1 MPQPLPPESS
11 VAIVGAGI
19 IGISAAFVLAER
31 GYRVTLFDRDGPAQ
45 SGPSRGNAG
54 HIAAQGIFPLASP
67 GIAAKGI
74 GMLRDP
80 DGPLKIPRRYA
91 RQIAPWL
98 WAFWR
103 TSYGAAQET
112 AVSAL
117 TGLARGAFDETGT
130 LWARAG
136 IAHLLTRQ
144 PALYLYDSDASYH
157 LDRGHWQRRI
167 DSGFASTPL
176 DEKAI
181 RELEPALA
189 PIFPRGWLSHDYGHV
204 TDPFEVATALFEKT
218 RGRGVQF
225 VQAKVD
231 ALEAREDGAA
241 LVIDGV
247 RQRFDA
253 VLVSAGAWS
262 RPLAASVGEK
272 LPVEAERGYNL
283 SFAGMTGVVRHPML
297 LADRGL
303 AVTPLATGLRFGGWT
318 ELGGTELP
326 PNPDRWR
333 RIRAIAETTIPDLAG
348 AESREWMGHRPSM
361 PDTVPV
367 LSRSGK
373 SPRIFY
379 AVGHGHYGLSLSAK
393 TARLM
398 GELIGDAADDIYA
411 AYSINRFN

>member
-1 MPQPLPPESS
+1 MPHPLPPDSS
-11 VAIVGAGI
+11 IAIVGAGI

-31 GYRVTLFDRDGPAQ
+31 GYRVTLFDRDAPAS

-67 GIAAKGI
+67 GIAGKAI

-80 DGPLKIPRRYA
+80 DGPLKIPPRYA

-103 TSYGAAQET
+103 TSFGPAQET
-112 AVSAL
+112 AIAAL
-117 TGLARGAFDETGT
+117 SGLARGALDETET
-130 LWARAG
+130 LWTRAG
-136 IAHLLTRQ
+136 IARLLTRK

-157 LDRGHWQRRI
+157 LDRAHWQRRI

-176 DEKAI
+176 DASAI
-181 RELEPALA
+181 RDLEPALA

-204 TDPFEVATALFEKT
+204 TDPFEVATALFDAV
-218 RGRGVQF
+218 RARGVQF
-225 VQAKVD
+225 VTAKVD
-231 ALEAREDGAA
+231 ALDAREDGAA

-262 RPLAASVGEK
+262 RPLAASLGES

-283 SFAGMTGVVRHPML
+283 SFTGRTGIIRHPML

-303 AVTPLATGLRFGGWT
+303 AITPLATGLRFGGWT
-318 ELGGTELP
+318 ELGGTALP

-333 RIRAIAETTIPDLAG
+333 RIKTIAGSVIPELAG
-348 AESREWMGHRPSM
+348 GEAREWMGHRPSM

-373 SPRIFY
+373 SPRVFY

-398 GELIGDAADDIYA
+398 GEMIGDGADEACA
-411 AYSINRFN
+411 AYAIGRFN